1 MKNPTRDQVLLTL
14 NASDKIGSK
23 TFKVL
28 AQAFSDK
35 FEVFFS
41 YPESKLSLILPDKI
55 FRKFIEARNNFSFE
69 DQLKKLDHCRGQYLT
84 IYDERYPKLLR
95 QIYDPPFVIYY
106 LGEVKNLNR
115 KSISMVGSRKYT
127 HYGQSV
133 AHKFAHDLAES
144 GLCVVSGLAL
154 GIDAIVQRATV
165 LAEGRTI
172 GVLAC
177 GIDQIYPES
186 NRQLS
191 EQILKNSGTII
202 SEQPP
207 GSRPLKQNF
216 PSRNRI
222 ISGLSLGTLVIEAAE
237 SSGSL
242 ITAAAAIEQNREV
255 FAIPGNIDSKTSVGT
270 NNLIKLGARP
280 VTAVSD
286 ILETFNLEPQK
297 PTIKNYNYNEWE
309 KLIIKTLEKGALH
322 IDKICQTS
330 KLDIALISENLTLL
344 ELKGVVRHLGGG
356 NYQLNIF

>member
-1 MKNPTRDQVLLTL
+1 MKNLTREQILLTL
-14 NASDKIGSK
+14 NASDKIGPK

-28 AQAFSDK
+28 AQAFNDD
-35 FEVFFS
+35 FEIFYS
-41 YPESKLSLILPDKI
+41 YSESKLSTILPDKI
-55 FRKFIEARNNFSFE
+55 LKKFIEARKNFSFE
-69 DQLKKLDHCRGQYLT
+69 SQLRKLDQSQGQYLT

-95 QIYDPPFVIYY
+95 QIYDPPFIIYY
-106 LGEVKNLNR
+106 LGEIENLSR
-115 KSISMVGSRKYT
+115 KSISIVGSRKYT

-133 AHKFAHDLAES
+133 AYKFAHDLAES
-144 GLCVVSGLAL
+144 GLCIISGLAL
-154 GIDAIVQRATV
+154 GIDAIVHKAAV
-165 LAEGRTI
+165 SAEGTTI

-186 NRQLS
+186 NRQLA
-191 EQILKNSGTII
+191 EQILKTSGTII
-202 SEQPP
+202 SEQSP

-255 FAIPGNIDSKTSVGT
+255 FAIPGNIDSKNSVGT

-286 ILETFNLEPQK
+286 ILEIFNLEARK
-297 PTIKNYNYNEWE
+297 PTLKNYNYNEWE
-309 KLIIKTLEKGALH
+309 RLIIQTLEKGALH

-344 ELKGVVRHLGGG
+344 ELKGVIRHLGGG